1 MRARISGQ
9 SISRPPGMWP
19 MKMFSATDSSSNITV
34 SWWIAAMP
42 AAQESRGEAKRAGAP
57 ATRISPASGW

>member
-1 MRARISGQ
+1 
-9 SISRPPGMWP
+9 

-42 AAQESRGEAKRAGAP
+42 AAQESRGLAKRHGLP
-57 ATRISPASGW
+57 LTSMLPLSGL